1 MRITNAYLF
10 GANRS
15 DYRLFNH
22 YSHNKHAAVIPTQ
35 KHKMASVIDF
45 YFKSSI
51 KLDLLEVDEDL
62 TNFDYIFW

>member
-22 YSHNKHAAVIPTQ
+22 YSHNKHAAVIPRQ
-35 KHKMASVIDF
+35 KHKMASVTDF
-45 YFKSSI
+45 YFKSPI
-51 KLDLLEVDEDL
+51 KLDSWEADVDL
-62 TNFDYIFW
+62 ANFDYMFW